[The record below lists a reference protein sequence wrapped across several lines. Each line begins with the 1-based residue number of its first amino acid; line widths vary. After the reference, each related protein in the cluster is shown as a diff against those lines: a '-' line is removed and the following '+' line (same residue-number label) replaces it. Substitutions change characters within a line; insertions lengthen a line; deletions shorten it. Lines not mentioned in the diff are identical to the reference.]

1 MSKNDNMTS
10 PYLYATKQRGHV
22 REDGEERRRSVRYPR
37 VADAWIWSPTAD
49 DPVEQRLEVTA
60 VNLSRH
66 GVAFDLDRPIAS
78 GSFQMIEIA
87 LGEQRLV
94 SEIRIVSCRK
104 LDNGQFEVGAA
115 FC

>member
-1 MSKNDNMTS
+1 MEINMTS
-10 PYLYATKQRGHV
+10 PYLYAPKPKASPQ
-22 REDGEERRRSVRYPR
+22 EPGEERRRSVRYPR

-49 DPVEQRLEVTA
+49 VDEDRQEVTA

-66 GVAFDLDRPIAS
+66 GVAFDLERPVAS

-94 SEIRIVSCRK
+94 SEIRIISCRK
-104 LDNGQFEVGAA
+104 LDSGQYEVGAA

>member
-1 MSKNDNMTS
+1 MTS
-10 PYLYATKQRGHV
+10 PYLYAPTPKAG
-22 REDGEERRRSVRYPR
+22 DDTPGEERRRSVRYPR
-37 VADAWIWSPTAD
+37 VADAWIWSPTS
-49 DPVEQRLEVTA
+49 DPEDARQEVTA

-66 GVAFDLDRPIAS
+66 GVAFDLDAPVAT

-94 SEIRIVSCRK
+94 SEIRIISCRE
-104 LDNGQFEVGAA
+104 LDDGQFEVGAA

>member
-1 MSKNDNMTS
+1 MTS
-10 PYLYATKQRGHV
+10 PYLYASKDRDHT
-22 REDGEERRRSVRYPR
+22 RESGEERRRSVRHPR

-49 DPVEQRLEVTA
+49 ASDARQEVTA

-66 GVAFDLDRPIAS
+66 GVAFDLEHPVPS

-94 SEIRIVSCRK
+94 SEIRIISCRQ

>member
-1 MSKNDNMTS
+1 MTS
-10 PYLYATKQRGHV
+10 AYLYTSTSKTGTK
-22 REDGEERRRSVRYPR
+22 EPGEERRRSVRYPR
-37 VADAWIWSPTAD
+37 VADAWIWSPTATD
-49 DPVEQRLEVTA
+49 EEERLEVTA

-66 GVAFDLDRPIAS
+66 GVAFDLDTPVAT

-104 LDNGQFEVGAA
+104 LENGQYEVGAA